1 MLKIENYQLGEY
13 REALHPQG
21 PTQYCMPE
29 KITVHRLNDLNRLDT
44 ITGKYTV
51 EKTIYGRHDCGFV
64 IHKALNVLKDWQT
77 RLKIDHQKYG
87 CEYWTR
93 ELENHPIKS
102 GHGVGNY
109 TAKHMMED
117 KGFYP
122 QSYWTTRKQD
132 PDMWAVGSPLPKYM
146 EPYWVTIHALEKM
159 NSWIREYCH
168 WIYNNSDYDMKTKT
182 HIREHLDRALI
193 EIGTQTNTITYQPK
207 VEEVMI

>member
-1 MLKIENYQLGEY
+1 MLEIQKYQLGEY
-13 REALHPQG
+13 RKALHPQQG

-29 KITVHRLNDLNRLDT
+29 KITINRLDP

-51 EKTIYGRHDCGFV
+51 KKTVTGRHDCGYEL
-64 IHKALNVLKDWQT
+64 HKALNVLKDWQT

-122 QSYWTTRKQD
+122 QSPYYWTQRKQD
-132 PDMWAVGSPLPKYM
+132 PNIWAVGSPLPNYM
-146 EPYWVTIHALEKM
+146 EPYWVTVHALEKM
-159 NSWIREYCH
+159 NSWIRQYCH
-168 WIYNNSDYDMKTKT
+168 WIYNDVAYDIKTKT
-182 HIREHLDRALI
+182 YIREHLDRALI
-193 EIGTQTNTITYQPK
+193 NIGTQTNTIIRQPK
-207 VEEVMI
+207 AEEVML